1 MDGVLRL
8 YFGES
13 NLPTPAFIVEAA
25 AQALRDG
32 HTFYSENAGL
42 PTLRSAIA
50 RQYERLHGV
59 ESRPGLGGG
68 GHGLRRPR
76 AAPRGPLGRRP
87 RGRGGHPLPR
97 LAERRLDR
105 RPLPRA
111 AGRRPAR
118 PRRGALPAR
127 LRRPRGGSDAAH
139 APGRAHL
146 AVEPARVGRG
156 RRRAAPAA
164 RALPRARPLAPRR
177 RGLRAHLL
185 RRLGARR
192 ARAVDPPPLRAG
204 RRRSRRAVV
213 LEDLLHDRL
222 ARRLARHARRPRPQA
237 RAAERV
243 LSSRTRRRSRR
254 SRRRP
259 R

>member
-1 MDGVLRL
+1 MAEPALSTPVDRTAFAASLARVPYTRIRELGELALSMDGVLRL

-42 PTLRSAIA
+42 PTLRSRDRSPVRAAA
-50 RQYERLHGV
+50 RRR
-59 ESRPGLGGG
+59 SRPGLGGG
-68 GHGLRRPR
+68 GHGLGRPR

-111 AGRRPAR
+111 AGRRAAR
-118 PRRGALPAR
+118 PRRRALPAR

-146 AVEPARVGRG
+146 AVEPARVGRATSTSSAG
-156 RRRAAPAA
+156 CSSSAASEASGFSPTRSTSASTTEA
-164 RALPRARPLAPRR
+164 RSSASPRPRSSASAS
-177 RGLRAHLL
+177 G
-185 RRLGARR
+185 
-192 ARAVDPPPLRAG
+192 PTPSTSCS
-204 RRRSRRAVV
+204 RSRRPTA
-213 LEDLLHDRL
+213 
-222 ARRLARHARRPRPQA
+222 
-237 RAAERV
+237 
-243 LSSRTRRRSRR
+243 
-254 SRRRP
+254 
-259 R
+259 